1 MKTPLRIL
9 IVEDDASDAE
19 LMIYQLRQ
27 AGYELSPLQVDSA
40 ARMAE
45 ALQQADWEIVLSDF
59 SLPGFN
65 AAAALKMLQATGRDL
80 PFVVVSG
87 TIGDETALE
96 LLRSGA
102 HDYVLKDN
110 LARLPSVVN
119 RELAD
124 ARVRQEQ
131 RQAQAALVASEE
143 RFRALAD
150 NGRALIWTADAEQR
164 CDYFNQP
171 WLDFTGRSLA
181 EECGNGWRDG
191 IHADDRERCLTTYR
205 NAFAKRE
212 KFSTVY
218 RLRRQDGVY
227 RHILDEGT
235 PRFDH
240 TGNFIGYI
248 GHGLDITE
256 LKQAEEKAQLAAR
269 VFESSLEAIVMT
281 DDQARIVAVNPAFE
295 RISGYCEAEV
305 LGQTPSL
312 LQSDRHDA
320 AFFQAMW
327 QRLRSDGQW
336 HGEIYNRRKNKQ
348 IYPAWTNINAICD
361 EHGNTTGYISIASDL
376 SDIRE
381 AREQLNFFANH
392 DPLTRLPNR
401 TLLNDRLQQAI
412 DAAGHDGRQA
422 AHPFALVLLNIDR
435 LQRVNDGFGH
445 ETGDALLQALAARLQ
460 GRLLPGDT
468 LARPGS
474 DEFVLL
480 LTQYVSSED
489 VMAIAHRLLDEV
501 AQPCHVLG
509 QEVTVTASIGISQFP
524 DDGKTPS
531 ELLKAADTALSH
543 IKDEGRNGFRFYTA
557 SMNTHVLR
565 WMSLEK
571 HLRHAIARNELL
583 LHYQPQVSL
592 DDGHICGMEALIRWN
607 NPELGAI
614 PPSDFIYLAED
625 TGLIVSIGEWVLR
638 SACAQNKAWQQAG
651 LPPLRVSVNISAHQ
665 LTAGSLTAT
674 VRQALADS
682 GLEARYLELELT
694 ESVLM
699 QETEQI
705 QQQFAELL
713 AMGVALSLDDF
724 GTGYSSL
731 SYLSRMTLTTLKIDR
746 CFITDITTEPKSA
759 AIAHAIITLARGLN
773 ITVIAEGVETE
784 GQLNYLRKA
793 GCNAMQGYLFSQAL
807 PAAEMAAQLA
817 QNRAL
822 TLDGAALE
830 SSRTLL
836 LLDDE
841 PNILSALMRLLRR
854 DGYRILLA
862 NSANE
867 AFELLANNPVQVVVS
882 DQRMPDMNGTEF
894 LGRVSELH
902 PDTVR
907 MVLSGYSDLQ
917 AVTDAVN
924 RGAIYKFLSK
934 PWDDDSLRETIR
946 DAFRRFERERQRR
959 ENATG

>member
-9 IVEDDASDAE
+9 IVEDDSSDAE
-19 LMIYQLRQ
+19 LMIHQLRE
-27 AGYELSPLQVDSA
+27 ADYEVHPTRVDSA
-40 ARMAE
+40 VKME
-45 ALQQADWEIVLSDF
+45 KALQQADWDIVLSDF

-65 AAAALKMLQATGRDL
+65 AAAALRILQATGRDL
-80 PFVVVSG
+80 PFVIVSG

-96 LLRSGA
+96 LVRSGA

-110 LARLPSVVN
+110 LARLTSVVK

-124 ARVRQEQ
+124 AKIRQEQ
-131 RQAQAALVASEE
+131 RQAQTALIASEE

-150 NGRALIWTADAEQR
+150 NGRVLIWTAGPDQR
-164 CDYFNQP
+164 CDYCNRP
-171 WLDFTGRSLA
+171 WLEFTGRSLSDA
-181 EECGNGWRDG
+181 YGHGWRDS
-191 IHADDRERCLTTYR
+191 IHPDDRERCLASYR
-205 NAFAKRE
+205 DAFARRE

-218 RLRRQDGVY
+218 RLRRHDGAY
-227 RHILDEGT
+227 RYILDEGT
-235 PRFDH
+235 PRFEDD
-240 TGNFIGYI
+240 GNFIGYI
-248 GHGLDITE
+248 DHGLDITD
-256 LKQAEEKAQLAAR
+256 LKLAEGKAQLAAR
-269 VFESSLEAIVMT
+269 VFESSLEAIIMT

-295 RISGYCEAEV
+295 RISGYAEREV
-305 LGQTPSL
+305 LGQTPRL

-320 AFFQAMW
+320 AFFEAMW
-327 QRLRSDGQW
+327 QSLCENGQW

-348 IYPAWTNINAICD
+348 VYPAWTNINAIKD
-361 EHGNTTGYISIASDL
+361 EQGNTTGYISIASDL

-381 AREQLNFFANH
+381 AREQLSFFANH
-392 DPLTRLPNR
+392 DPLTHLPNR

-422 AHPFALVLLNIDR
+422 ARPFALLLLNIDR
-435 LQRVNDGFGH
+435 LQRVNDSFGH
-445 ETGDALLQALAARLQ
+445 ETGDALLQALAVRLQ

-480 LTQYVSSED
+480 LTQYANSDD
-489 VMAIAHRLLDEV
+489 VMATAHRLLDEV

-531 ELLKAADTALSH
+531 EMLKAADTALSH
-543 IKDEGRNGFRFYTA
+543 VKDEGRNGFRFYTA
-557 SMNTHVLR
+557 SMNTHVQR

-583 LHYQPQVSL
+583 LHYQPQISL

-625 TGLIVSIGEWVLR
+625 TGLIVPIGEWVLR
-638 SACAQNKAWQQAG
+638 EACVQNKAWQDAG

-665 LTAGSLTAT
+665 LTAGNFTAT
-674 VRQALADS
+674 VRQALTDS

-705 QQQFAELL
+705 QRQFAELV

-731 SYLSRMTLTTLKIDR
+731 SYLSRMTLHTLKIDR
-746 CFITDITTEPKSA
+746 CFVTNITTEPKSA
-759 AIAHAIITLARGLN
+759 AIAHAIITLARGLG
-773 ITVIAEGVETE
+773 IVVIAEGVETE

-793 GCNAMQGYLFSQAL
+793 GCNAMQGYLFSQPL
-807 PAAEMAAQLA
+807 PAAEMAVQMAE
-817 QNRAL
+817 NRSL
-822 TLDGAALE
+822 TLAGAALE

-841 PNILSALMRLLRR
+841 PNILNALMRLLRR

-867 AFELLANNPVQVVVS
+867 AFELLANNPVQVVIS
-882 DQRMPDMNGTEF
+882 DQRMPDMSGTEF

-934 PWDDDSLRETIR
+934 PWEDDKLRETIR

-959 ENATG
+959 AS